1 MYSDFD
7 AAFGSGSRF
16 RLIDGLGHSI
26 FLRARQSRRGG
37 RLSMLSCAMSV
48 GGNDMYSSVILPAS
62 LIVQIQKLAFPPEIK
77 SSIARERLYSR
88 FDLPYDG
95 R

>member
-1 MYSDFD
+1 MYGDFD

-26 FLRARQSRRGG
+26 FSRARQSRRGG

-48 GGNDMYSSVILPAS
+48 GGNDLYSSVILPAS
-62 LIVQIQKLAFPPEIK
+62 LIVIK
-77 SSIARERLYSR
+77 KQVVRVRLSSRRKIE
-88 FDLPYDG
+88 
-95 R
+95 

>member
-1 MYSDFD
+1 MYGAFD
-7 AAFGSGSRF
+7 AAFGSVSRF

-26 FLRARQSRRGG
+26 FSRARQSRRGV

-62 LIVQIQKLAFPPEIK
+62 LIVEILKLASPPEIK
-77 SSIARERLYSR
+77 LSIARERLYSR

>member
-1 MYSDFD
+1 MYGDFD

-26 FLRARQSRRGG
+26 FSRERQSRRGG
-37 RLSMLSCAMSV
+37 RLSMFSCAMSV
-48 GGNDMYSSVILPAS
+48 GGNDVYSSVILPAS
-62 LIVQIQKLAFPPEIK
+62 LIVKYLKSASLPEIK